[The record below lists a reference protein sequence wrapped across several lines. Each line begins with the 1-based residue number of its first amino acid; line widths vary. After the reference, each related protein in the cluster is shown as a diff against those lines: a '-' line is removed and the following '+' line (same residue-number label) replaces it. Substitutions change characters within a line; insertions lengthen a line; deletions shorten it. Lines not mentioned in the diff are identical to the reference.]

1 MKKLQYIMLTFLF
14 CCLLAFSSL
23 AASGQISFS
32 DPKVTAGEELNVTM
46 KIKSGDSS
54 LSSAELE
61 LSYDSSLLE
70 FESGTDASGGE
81 GSIHVSG
88 AGSGAGSGTLEY
100 NFRFRTLG
108 SGETTINVVSQ
119 QVTASDNSQVE
130 INHLGSSA
138 VTVLAESG
146 SEKDATLKELSV
158 SPGELSPAF
167 SSTNT
172 DYSLTVGT
180 DVSRLTVNAVPSA
193 DSAKVEISGNDSL
206 NMGENHVTV
215 NVSSSDGSTTLA
227 YNLKVTKQEG
237 GASQKDEDGSKTTN
251 EGVKLS
257 AKEKTITIMNPGSDV
272 KIPDGF
278 AESKIDID
286 GHQVRGWVWKED
298 TEHPYCIVYGMNDA
312 GELNF
317 YRYDLSEKTI
327 QRYFL
332 DPVAEKTKQDAEAYA
347 ALVKTHDSLVLR
359 YNWQFILSC
368 VLALLCLS
376 MAAWILLKPQKGG
389 RGKAQQSRREL
400 SRRGTGK
407 SASEPSKKEGGKKEE
422 LSETRVVTDLGK
434 KEKEDLEITRM
445 IQKTEDRDR
454 GEPEVEELDLSET
467 RVLEKPSREK
477 DSESGKALNIE
488 EL

>member
-32 DPKVTAGEELNVTM
+32 DPKVTAGEEVNVTM

-215 NVSSSDGSTTLA
+215 NVSSSDGS
-227 YNLKVTKQEG
+227 
-237 GASQKDEDGSKTTN
+237 KTTN

-278 AESKIDID
+278 AESRIDID

-407 SASEPSKKEGGKKEE
+407 SASEPSKKEGGRKEE

-434 KEKEDLEITRM
+434 NEKEDLEITRM

-454 GEPEVEELDLSET
+454 GVPEVEELDLSET
-467 RVLEKPSREK
+467 RVLKKPSREK

>member
-88 AGSGAGSGTLEY
+88 AGSGAGFGTLE
-100 NFRFRTLG
+100 
-108 SGETTINVVSQ
+108 
-119 QVTASDNSQVE
+119 DNSQVE

-278 AESKIDID
+278 AESRIDID

-407 SASEPSKKEGGKKEE
+407 SASEPSKKEGGRKEE

-434 KEKEDLEITRM
+434 NEKEDLEITRM

-467 RVLEKPSREK
+467 RVLKKPSREK